1 MKAKEDHLTGASTSA
16 GETAIGR
23 KLRLGLLMDSSEI
36 PNWAYTMLSR
46 IAGSDYGAIE
56 LVVFNESDT
65 LAVPNS
71 GGPQPLTPVVESPFW
86 ETANS
91 LLQRAVRNHWVK
103 PITRLLRRVAK
114 AHHLHGNSQGPNVQE
129 LWTSLINEPAPEPN
143 ALEPMDSSDLL
154 RAVPAIQ
161 VGPKP
166 TQLSALVNAGDIA
179 TVKAYNLDVLIRLG
193 LCALRGEML
202 NAARFGVWSFDLGDN
217 DARRRPAGVW
227 EVLEGAPCT
236 ACVLQILGKEPGNA
250 MVLARSWSATV
261 PFSIVAN
268 RNQLYWKSALLLPR
282 KLEELHR
289 FGERAFFEKV
299 KEKNRHLGFY
309 SHPPYNTPT
318 QSELNLLLPRLQ
330 QRSEELARQQKSSW
344 EQWILLYDLKEAGPS
359 TSGPST
365 SLWRYKRIVPPQD
378 RYWADPFPV
387 LQDGRYWIF
396 IEEYLL
402 DAAKGHISVFAMD
415 CNGKYEAPTRVL
427 ERPYHLS
434 YPFIFRYQGSWY
446 MIPETKQNRSV
457 ELYESVS
464 FPDQWKLRRVLLDGV
479 EAVDPTLFAYR
490 GKWWLFA
497 NMVEN
502 KSATSTW
509 DELFVFHTD
518 DPIEGVW
525 KSHARNPIVSDVRRA
540 RPAGRLFVHN
550 GIIYRPGQDCSRC
563 YGYGIRL
570 HEILT
575 LTEEEYREKEVCAI
589 EPLWAPDL
597 LGVHTLNFEQELSV
611 ADALTLRRRGL
622 PESPRA

>member
-1 MKAKEDHLTGASTSA
+1 MITVESTSA
-16 GETAIGR
+16 AVSGLGR

-46 IAGSDYGAIE
+46 IAGSDYAAIE

-65 LAVPNS
+65 RAVPNS

-114 AHHLHGNSQGPNVQE
+114 AHHLHCNSQGPNVQE

-143 ALEPMDSSDLL
+143 ALEPMDSGDLL

-166 TQLSALVNAGDIA
+166 TQLSALVDAGDIA

-217 DARRRPAGVW
+217 NARRRPAGVW

-344 EQWILLYDLKEAGPS
+344 EQ
-359 TSGPST
+359 
-365 SLWRYKRIVPPQD
+365 
-378 RYWADPFPV
+378 
-387 LQDGRYWIF
+387 
-396 IEEYLL
+396 
-402 DAAKGHISVFAMD
+402 
-415 CNGKYEAPTRVL
+415 
-427 ERPYHLS
+427 
-434 YPFIFRYQGSWY
+434 
-446 MIPETKQNRSV
+446 
-457 ELYESVS
+457 
-464 FPDQWKLRRVLLDGV
+464 
-479 EAVDPTLFAYR
+479 
-490 GKWWLFA
+490 
-497 NMVEN
+497 
-502 KSATSTW
+502 
-509 DELFVFHTD
+509 
-518 DPIEGVW
+518 
-525 KSHARNPIVSDVRRA
+525 
-540 RPAGRLFVHN
+540 
-550 GIIYRPGQDCSRC
+550 
-563 YGYGIRL
+563 
-570 HEILT
+570 
-575 LTEEEYREKEVCAI
+575 
-589 EPLWAPDL
+589 
-597 LGVHTLNFEQELSV
+597 
-611 ADALTLRRRGL
+611 
-622 PESPRA
+622 